1 MKVTAVKDKS
11 TIASFLKVP
20 RVLYKNDSNWV
31 CPLDKDIETV
41 FNPEDNAYFKDGKA
55 ERWILTNDNNQ
66 LIGRIAAFYN
76 TRFFKNNEP
85 KIGGIG
91 FFECI
96 NNQEAANLLFNTAK
110 SWLNNNSVD
119 GFDGPINFGEK
130 DKFWGLL
137 VEGFK
142 NPSYQENYNFNY
154 YQQLFENY
162 GFTKLTEQT
171 TSEIT
176 YADFNYERFS
186 KLASRVLNNPTYH
199 FEHFKIDKLDKYAND
214 FITIYNQAWAHRPDF
229 VPMTFERIRTTL
241 KGIKPILMED
251 GIWFAYANN
260 EPAGFYVNVIDVN
273 QIFKHLNGKLNLW
286 GMIKFLWYRKFG
298 DISRVRGIVFG
309 VIPKYQNLGLETG
322 MIMKFHD
329 AMINNHPKMRTTE
342 LAWIG
347 DFNPKMHSLFNSLG
361 AKTTKVH
368 YTYRFLS

>member
-1 MKVTAVKDKS
+1 MECIEVKDKY
-11 TIASFLKVP
+11 TVKQFLQIP
-20 RVLYKNDSNWV
+20 RIIYKNDKNWV
-31 CPLDKDIETV
+31 CPLDKDIEII
-41 FNPEDNAYFKDGKA
+41 FNKNENTFYHNGDAK
-55 ERWILTNDNNQ
+55 RWILKDKNK
-66 LIGRIAAFYN
+66 LIGRIAAFFN
-76 TRFFKNNEP
+76 SRFFKPGEP

-96 NNQEAANLLFNTAK
+96 NNQQAANILFDTAK
-110 SWLNNNSVD
+110 NWLKKQEIYN
-119 GFDGPINFGEK
+119 FDGPINFGEK
-130 DKFWGLL
+130 DKFWGLM

-142 NPSYQENYNFNY
+142 NPSYQENYNPLY
-154 YQQLFENY
+154 YKNLFENY
-162 GFTKLTEQT
+162 GFKKITEQT

-186 KLASRVLNNPTYH
+186 KLASRVLNNPNYSFKH
-199 FEHFKIDKLDKYAND
+199 FEMSKINQFAND
-214 FITIYNQAWAHRPDF
+214 FIAIYNQAWASRPDF
-229 VPMTFERIRTTL
+229 VPMTFERIKTTL
-241 KGIKPILMED
+241 KSLKPILMPD
-251 GIWFAYANN
+251 AIWFAYANG

-273 QIFKHLNGKLNLW
+273 QIFKHLNGKLNFW
-286 GMIKFLWYRKFG
+286 GIIKFLWYRNFG

-329 AMINNHPKMRTTE
+329 AMLKHPKMRTTE

-368 YTYRFLS
+368 YTYRYSG